1 MNQPRPRYQRL
12 IASFALDLL
21 VELLP
26 GKLPPAPPYETEDE
40 RIDRVVRELLAD
52 VEISFA

>member
-12 IASFALDLL
+12 LATFALNLL
-21 VELLP
+21 VDLIPANLP
-26 GKLPPAPPYETEDE
+26 AAPPRESEDE
-40 RIDRVVRELLAD
+40 RIDRIVAELLAD